1 MVKNFEWD
9 ENKAKEN
16 IRNHKISK
24 KATSKTLYHKG
35 GEMRREYDFT
45 GGVRGKHYKDMLKG
59 YTIKIHKS
67 DGTTVVKH
75 VKPDSETVALAPD
88 VLEYFPD
95 SEAVNKALRSLIA
108 LIPNKRK
115 LVAKKEQKTRAT
127 SLGV

>member
-1 MVKNFEWD
+1 MKKRIKSELDDDLRPEYGLRQLLKN
-9 ENKAKEN
+9 
-16 IRNHKISK
+16 S
-24 KATSKTLYHKG
+24 
-35 GEMRREYDFT
+35 
-45 GGVRGKHYKDMLKG
+45 VRGKHYKSMEQG

-75 VKPDSETVALAPD
+75 VKPANGAVMLAPD

-115 LVAKKEQKTRAT
+115 IVAKKEQKTRAT
-127 SLGV
+127 SLTV

>member
-1 MVKNFEWD
+1 MK
-9 ENKAKEN
+9 
-16 IRNHKISK
+16 KIS
-24 KATSKTLYHKG
+24 SKSHRIEDS
-35 GEMRREYDFT
+35 EMRPEYDFT

-75 VKPDSETVALAPD
+75 IKPVSETVILAPD

-108 LIPNKRK
+108 LIPSQRQMG
-115 LVAKKEQKTRAT
+115 AKKERKTRAT
-127 SLGV
+127 SLAV

>member
-1 MVKNFEWD
+1 MDD
-9 ENKAKEN
+9 EL
-16 IRNHKISK
+16 RP
-24 KATSKTLYHKG
+24 
-35 GEMRREYDFT
+35 EYDLRLLLKN
-45 GGVRGKHYKDMLKG
+45 GVRGKHYKDMLKG

-75 VKPDSETVALAPD
+75 IKPVRETVVLAPD

-115 LVAKKEQKTRAT
+115 LAKI
-127 SLGV
+127 